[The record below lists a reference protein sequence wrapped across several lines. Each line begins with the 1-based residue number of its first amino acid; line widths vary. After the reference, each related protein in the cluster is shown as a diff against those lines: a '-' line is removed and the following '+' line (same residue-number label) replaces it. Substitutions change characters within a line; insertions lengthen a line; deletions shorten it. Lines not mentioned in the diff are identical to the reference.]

1 MKIIIMTTLA
11 LLLATP
17 CLFARSKPVD
27 GFSVYLIGQP
37 DKDSAFIGSI
47 PQGEG
52 PVSSL
57 CETRD
62 NGVIGGTR
70 VARGKSPWLFYYSLK
85 DKIIRRE
92 SVLPLSG
99 TFPGQK
105 CVSGLVMAADSA
117 VYGAI
122 TLLHEMDYEFEADVK
137 AMSYEGAHLFKAAVN
152 AGKIS
157 VTDLGV
163 AVKGEGISAIV
174 AGRGGDVL
182 YGVTVPSQVFFS
194 YDIKTGKA
202 QELGK
207 LPEFETEFRRYI
219 SKSTRALVV
228 DDSGNVYG
236 SAARGKLFKYTVSSK
251 KLDTLSTALPTEGN
265 GAAYD
270 CITTFARTKSGR
282 IFGGTF
288 LDGKLFELF
297 PRTGRIKDLGLT
309 SRTGN
314 LTGLAEKDGILY
326 GLSGSKSSTTKY
338 FAYNPA
344 TGEFQ
349 KFPEVK
355 IYYENTDLKSK
366 WMFRHLR
373 GLILM
378 KNGMFATA
386 DDDQGARFYTI
397 DPKPGEWTK

>member
-1 MKIIIMTTLA
+1 MKTRTLFI
-11 LLLATP
+11 LAVF
-17 CLFARSKPVD
+17 LAAQLSFARSKPME
-27 GFSVYLIGQP
+27 GFSVYLVGQP
-37 DKDSAFIGSI
+37 EKDSAFIGCI

-62 NGVIGGTR
+62 GGVLGGTR
-70 VARGKSPWLFYYSLK
+70 VERGKSPWLFYFSLK

-92 SVLPLSG
+92 SVLRLASA
-99 TFPGQK
+99 FPGQK

-117 VYGAI
+117 VYGAV
-122 TLLHEMDYEFEADVK
+122 TDLHDMDYAYVADVK
-137 AMSYEGAHLFKAAVN
+137 AMNYDGGHLFKAAVN

-157 VTDLGV
+157 VTDLG
-163 AVKGEGISAIV
+163 APIKGEGICAIT
-174 AGRGGDVL
+174 ASREGDLL
-182 YGVTVPSQVFFS
+182 YGVTIPSQVFFS
-194 YDIKTGKA
+194 YDIKAGKA
-202 QELGK
+202 QELGR
-207 LPEFETEFRRYI
+207 LPAFEEEFRRYI
-219 SKSTRALVV
+219 SKSTRALVA

-236 SAARGKLFKYTVSSK
+236 SAARGKLFKYTAASK
-251 KLDTLSTALPTEGN
+251 KLDTLSAELPTEGN

-270 CITTFARTKSGR
+270 CITTLLRTKSGR

-288 LDGKLFELF
+288 LDGKLFEFL
-297 PRTGRIKDLGLT
+297 PRTGKIKDLGLT

-338 FAYNPA
+338 FAYNLA
-344 TGEFQ
+344 TGEFR

-355 IYYENTDLKSK
+355 IYYENTDKKCK
-366 WMFRHLR
+366 WSYRHLK
-373 GLILM
+373 GLVLM

-397 DPKPGEWTK
+397 DPKPGEWAK